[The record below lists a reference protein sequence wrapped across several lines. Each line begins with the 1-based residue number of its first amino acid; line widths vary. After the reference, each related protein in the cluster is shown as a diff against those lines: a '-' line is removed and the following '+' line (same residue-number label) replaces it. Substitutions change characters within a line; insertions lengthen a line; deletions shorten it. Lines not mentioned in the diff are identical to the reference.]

1 MNDVMP
7 YITLFCQW
15 RQRRNDDA
23 QTLLPLPPFLGVWYQ
38 EPARE
43 PRGVGPSVVRGKG
56 RIGQIHPQPPQPT
69 ESTAHVHRFG
79 TRQCSHAP

>member
-43 PRGVGPSVVRGKG
+43 PRGVGPLALLYY
-56 RIGQIHPQPPQPT
+56 PT
-69 ESTAHVHRFG
+69 IL
-79 TRQCSHAP
+79 PN

>member
-43 PRGVGPSVVRGKG
+43 PRGVGPLALHIDALKNDGDMWLSQVEIWSQKHRVHRGKS
-56 RIGQIHPQPPQPT
+56 RL
-69 ESTAHVHRFG
+69 R
-79 TRQCSHAP
+79 

>member
-43 PRGVGPSVVRGKG
+43 PRGVGPLALG
-56 RIGQIHPQPPQPT
+56 I
-69 ESTAHVHRFG
+69 
-79 TRQCSHAP
+79 